1 MTAFS
6 VVIPARYAS
15 TRLPGKPLLDIAG
28 LPMVVQVWQR
38 ASESAA
44 GRVLIATDD
53 ARIESAAVAAG
64 AEVCMTRA
72 DHESGTDRLAEVADQ
87 MQWDDD
93 DIVVNVQGDEPLI
106 PAQVIEQ
113 VAQLLADD
121 PQAGMATLYESM
133 ADLNE
138 IQDPNIVKLVSDRD
152 GRALYFSRAPIP
164 WHRDGWSETSAL
176 QGSYRR
182 HIGIYAYRARFLR
195 QFVSWPPA
203 ALEQMERL
211 EQLRALENGVRI
223 CVAEACAEVPAGV
236 DTQADLD
243 AVRALLTD
251 AKLEPN
257 S

>member
-1 MTAFS
+1 MSPFS

-28 LPMVVQVWQR
+28 VPMVVQVWHR

-53 ARIESAAVAAG
+53 QRIYAAAKDAG

-87 MQWDDD
+87 MQWDDEH
-93 DIVVNVQGDEPLI
+93 IVVNVQGDEPLI
-106 PAQVIEQ
+106 PGQVIEQ

-121 PQAGMATLYESM
+121 PQAGMATLYE
-133 ADLNE
+133 
-138 IQDPNIVKLVSDRD
+138 PVSDRE

-164 WHRDGWSETSAL
+164 WHRDGWTDTSPQ
-176 QGSYRR
+176 QGPFRR
-182 HIGIYAYRARFLR
+182 HIGIYAYRVRFLR
-195 QFVSWPPA
+195 QFVAWPA
-203 ALEQMERL
+203 GALEQMERL

-223 CVAEACAEVPAGV
+223 CVAETWMPF
-236 DTQADLD
+236 
-243 AVRALLTD
+243 
-251 AKLEPN
+251 EP
-257 S
+257 